1 MDYDSGSFRI
11 AVNGEQ
17 ANFWST
23 PGKDLADVRIEVD
36 EGKLGGPDENRVGLI
51 CRSSGSAF
59 YFFVVTHDGFYG
71 IGLFSGDGTT
81 NGKMELIG
89 EAEMQFSPLINRG
102 TNVNH
107 LRADC
112 SGETL
117 SLYVNGEQLAQ
128 VQDARLTHGD
138 VGLIAGS
145 FDQPGVDIIFD
156 NFVAIQP

>member
-1 MDYDSGSFRI
+1 MDYDSGGFRI

-71 IGLFSGDGTT
+71 IGLFSG
-81 NGKMELIG
+81 
-89 EAEMQFSPLINRG
+89 R
-102 TNVNH
+102 
-107 LRADC
+107 
-112 SGETL
+112 
-117 SLYVNGEQLAQ
+117 
-128 VQDARLTHGD
+128 
-138 VGLIAGS
+138 
-145 FDQPGVDIIFD
+145 D
-156 NFVAIQP
+156 NQAVRWN